1 MSAQDLKPALATLH
15 AELGKAPAVD
25 DETRALLRQVAAD
38 IERALD
44 DGAPHP
50 EDAAATLEARAL
62 SFEAKH
68 PALTEAVQAVA
79 QLLRGAGV

>member
-1 MSAQDLKPALATLH
+1 MSAHSIKPALAALH
-15 AELGKAPAVD
+15 AELGKTTAVD

-44 DGAPHP
+44 EGAPHP
-50 EDAAATLEARAL
+50 EDAASTLEARAL
-62 SFEAKH
+62 TFEAKH
-68 PALTEAVQAVA
+68 PALTEAIQAVA